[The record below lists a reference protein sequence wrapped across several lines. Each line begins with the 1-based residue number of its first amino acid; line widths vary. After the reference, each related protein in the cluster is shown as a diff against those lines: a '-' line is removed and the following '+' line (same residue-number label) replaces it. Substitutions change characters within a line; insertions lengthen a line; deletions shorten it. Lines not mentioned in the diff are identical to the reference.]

1 MTRKA
6 SSEDIEKC
14 KTLGCRW
21 AQEYCRSAW
30 LLNVTIQLK
39 LRALSV
45 RETIF
50 LDTILFGDWGAFSFA
65 AAKALE
71 DEGLITLFVA
81 PDINY
86 GYEQSYQFKVLCSE
100 YSKTAWRSFL
110 KLRNEVNAGDF
121 DKEFLSVPFREKDS
135 AKALVARWDKS
146 RKLWYVETSSIDPK
160 LFSKW
165 RDRGNVDIIVK
176 ELSGIHGSCR
186 S

>member
-1 MTRKA
+1 MSRKA

-14 KTLGCRW
+14 KNLGCRW
-21 AQEYCRSAW
+21 AQEHCRSAW
-30 LLNVTIQLK
+30 LLNVAIQLK
-39 LRALSV
+39 VRDLSV

-50 LDTILFGDWGAFSFA
+50 LDKILFDDWGSFSFA

-71 DEGLITLFVA
+71 TEGLITLFVA

-86 GYEQSYQFKVLCSE
+86 GYEKSYQFKVLVTE

-110 KLRNEVNAGDF
+110 KLHNRVNAGDF

-135 AKALVARWDKS
+135 AKALGARWDKS
-146 RKLWYVETSSIDPK
+146 RKLWYVETSSVDPR

-165 RDRGNVDIIVK
+165 RNRGNIDIIVTDLA
-176 ELSGIHGSCR
+176 ETQGSC
-186 S
+186 SS